1 MKLVR
6 IIMIKLL
13 LNVCTCLHSN
23 CHDFCQNIYLHV
35 ISTTFETRLPRYSL
49 RFSLERLKLCQVTGK
64 IQSLWIFC
72 QNKFLKL
79 CRKDNLCQS
88 QEAFKLLLIKINFT
102 FSGGQKSRIFW
113 SSWNLLR
120 SQFWN
125 LEHFFSSPEHKV
137 LKVSYC
143 DHPVSGVRRQS
154 SVVRRV
160 SSTIHSKHISS

>member
-1 MKLVR
+1 MKLIYSQKVMKLVR

-23 CHDFCQNIYLHV
+23 CHDFCQIIYLHV
-35 ISTTFETRLPRYSL
+35 ISTNFETRLPRYSL
-49 RFSLERLKLCQVTGK
+49 RFFWRGWNFVKLLVRSNHYESFVRT
-64 IQSLWIFC
+64 S
-72 QNKFLKL
+72 FLKL

-88 QEAFKLLLIKINFT
+88 QEAFKLLLIKINFV

-125 LEHFFSSPEHKV
+125 FEHFF
-137 LKVSYC
+137 LKLCQNNYMYEI
-143 DHPVSGVRRQS
+143 
-154 SVVRRV
+154 
-160 SSTIHSKHISS
+160 STNFETELTRYNICTMIS